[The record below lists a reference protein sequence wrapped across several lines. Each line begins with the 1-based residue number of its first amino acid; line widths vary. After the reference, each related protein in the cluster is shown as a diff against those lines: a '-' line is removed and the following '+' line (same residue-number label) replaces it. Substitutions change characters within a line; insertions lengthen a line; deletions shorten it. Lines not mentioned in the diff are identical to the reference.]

1 MTSLTRGTGFRRTG
15 VRRTGFRGQGG
26 GWRWGFPALLL
37 LTPFLLWPVAA
48 MLWRGI
54 APQGSLSASVIVD
67 VAGDRFYWGRL
78 GFTTFQAL
86 ASTALS
92 LAAGIPA
99 AYVFARIRFP
109 GRELAR
115 ALVTAPF
122 VLPAL
127 VVALA
132 FSQLLGP
139 SGWVNDLLDAVG
151 LGPLQA
157 LGTLWLI
164 LLAHAFYNVS
174 VVIRLVSGVWA
185 NLDPRTE
192 EAAQLLGAGRFAT
205 FTRVTLPALFPAIAS
220 ASALVFTFSFT
231 SFGVILVLGAGG
243 RFLGGPLDTVEVSIY
258 RLATRL
264 VELPAAS
271 VLALV
276 QLGTTL
282 SALTLYS
289 ALQRRT
295 ATAIELGAD
304 RARPLRETSTA
315 ERVLLGAVALVLG
328 LLIIAPLAALVVG
341 ALTTGGGGALTAANF
356 ARLFEDTGRISYVD
370 PVQAVR
376 WSLTFALGA
385 TLGAAVVG
393 MAAATAISRT
403 KGPLGPLVD
412 GALML
417 PLAVPA
423 VVLGFGYLTTFNR
436 GWYDLRGSP
445 WLMLAAH
452 SLIAYPFVLRAVLA
466 VLRGIDP
473 RLPEAARVLGATPWR
488 VWRFVELPIA
498 TRALLAGSVFAF
510 AISLGE
516 FGATLLLRRREFA
529 TMPIAIFEAL
539 GRPGEINLGRA
550 LAMATVLLVV
560 TGLSFLAI
568 ERFRYGEVAPF

>member
-1 MTSLTRGTGFRRTG
+1 MTLIRGTGS
-15 VRRTGFRGQGG
+15 
-26 GWRWGFPALLL
+26 GWRWGLPALLL

-54 APQGSLSASVIVD
+54 APDGALSASAIID

-78 GFTTFQAL
+78 AFTTFQAL
-86 ASTALS
+86 ASTALA
-92 LAAGIPA
+92 LAAGVPA

-109 GRELAR
+109 GREVAR

-122 VLPAL
+122 VMPAL

-139 SGWVNDLLDAVG
+139 SGWLNDLLGVVG
-151 LGPLQA
+151 LGPVRA

-164 LLAHAFYNVS
+164 LLAHTFYNVS
-174 VVIRLVSGVWA
+174 IVIRLVSGVWA

-192 EAAQLLGAGRFAT
+192 EAARLLGAGRIAT
-205 FTRVTLPALFPAIAS
+205 FTRVTLPALYPAIAS
-220 ASALVFTFSFT
+220 AAALVFTFSFT
-231 SFGVILVLGAGG
+231 SFGVVLILGAGG

-271 VLALV
+271 VLALI

-282 SALTLYS
+282 AALTLYS

-295 ATAIELGAD
+295 AVAVDLGAD
-304 RARPLRETSTA
+304 RARPLRETTAA
-315 ERVLLGAVALVLG
+315 ERALFAAVAIVLG
-328 LLIIAPLAALVVG
+328 LLIVAPLAALVAG
-341 ALTTGGGGALTAANF
+341 ALTTGGGGAPTAANF
-356 ARLFEDTGRISYVD
+356 TRLFEDTGRISYID
-370 PVQAVR
+370 PLQAVR
-376 WSLTFALGA
+376 WSLTFAFGA
-385 TLGAAVVG
+385 TLVAAVVG
-393 MAAATAISRT
+393 TAAATAIART

-445 WLMLAAH
+445 WLVLAAH

-466 VLRGIDP
+466 VLRNIDP
-473 RLPEAARVLGATPWR
+473 RLPDAARVLGASPWR

-529 TMPIAIFEAL
+529 TMPIAIFEAM
-539 GRPGEINLGRA
+539 GRPGDVNLGRA

-560 TGLSFLAI
+560 TALSFVAI
-568 ERFRYGEVAPF
+568 ERFRFREVAPF